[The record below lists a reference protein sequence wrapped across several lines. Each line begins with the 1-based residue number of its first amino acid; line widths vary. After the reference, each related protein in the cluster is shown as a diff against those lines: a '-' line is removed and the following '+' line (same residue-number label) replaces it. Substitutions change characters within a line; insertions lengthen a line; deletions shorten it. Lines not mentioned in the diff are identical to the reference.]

1 MRIQLMNTVIEN
13 IEGPVHYFMSNIKH
27 LKHILFFYQEMWDI
41 QIKKKV
47 EGLSNRQIRSCVW
60 TAGGRKEFEGK
71 YRTFKKNFHPSF
83 MQIIIFMNCHYVQIQ
98 FRLYLV
104 DSAQLNLITV
114 PSTYL
119 DYGNG
124 NPLLNTR
131 VKSFEVQTFEK
142 F

>member
-1 MRIQLMNTVIEN
+1 
-13 IEGPVHYFMSNIKH
+13 
-27 LKHILFFYQEMWDI
+27 
-41 QIKKKV
+41 
-47 EGLSNRQIRSCVW
+47 
-60 TAGGRKEFEGK
+60 
-71 YRTFKKNFHPSF
+71 
-83 MQIIIFMNCHYVQIQ
+83 MNCHYVQIQ

-142 F
+142 FLFFLYILVFRRKKEQINEQDSLGRGPSNSAPLINGPVHLMELFR